1 MMMYQLPIDMMARI
15 ASVTRA
21 TMSLP
26 FSRASRPY
34 GLSTSSVVRVPAFAA
49 GAAGAGGGGGGG
61 VAAGAAAEGV
71 GVCALAAYGT
81 TAEDAATNRTAASA
95 AIRVVFSMESPDKL
109 GCDQSKWTGRGA
121 AWRRERQRQS
131 PA

>member
-1 MMMYQLPIDMMARI
+1 MMMYQLPIDMMAKS

-21 TMSLP
+21 AMSLP

-49 GAAGAGGGGGGG
+49 GAAVAAGGAGCAVAAGAAGAGGGGGW
-61 VAAGAAAEGV
+61 ASAGEGR
-71 GVCALAAYGT
+71 

-109 GCDQSKWTGRGA
+109 GCDQS
-121 AWRRERQRQS
+121 E
-131 PA
+131 

>member
-34 GLSTSSVVRVPAFAA
+34 GLYTSSVVRVPAFAA
-49 GAAGAGGGGGGG
+49 GAAGAGGGGGSGG
-61 VAAGAAAEGV
+61 AGCAVAAGAAGAEGG
-71 GVCALAAYGT
+71 GVCASAAYGT

-109 GCDQSKWTGRGA
+109 GCD
-121 AWRRERQRQS
+121 
-131 PA
+131 